1 MNVIGLDI
9 GTTTICG
16 IAVDAKSGELLKSV
30 TLDNDSFIDGKPFE
44 KIQSPEKIIEK
55 VTALAAELTREF
67 APVCAIG
74 ITGQM
79 HGIVYINADGKA
91 VSPLYTWQDESGN
104 EPLKN
109 STYAKVLSETTGYNA
124 ASGFGGTTYY
134 YHSKN
139 ALVPESA
146 VKFCTIHD
154 YAAMV
159 LTGRKQ
165 PLCHTSDAASFG
177 LFDLKNSCFDKA
189 AIEKCGLDFW
199 LFPEVTGDFVSVGEY
214 NGIPVCAAI
223 GDNQASFIG
232 SVKDMDGCALV
243 NMGTGGQI
251 SMLTEL
257 EKAPDGM
264 EIRPLC
270 SGHNILVGCTLCG
283 GRAFATLA
291 QFFTEVYK
299 MVAGEKPQNIYK
311 AMDSAL
317 AQSTADDTLTVSTKF
332 SGTRM
337 NPDERGSIQNISTD
351 NFTPVQLMNG
361 FLGGMV
367 DEIMQMIAPT
377 GFKAKTLV
385 GSGNGLRKNLP
396 LQKRFSKALGAEMM
410 IPKNCE
416 EAAFG
421 AALSAL
427 VACKEKPDLQSAQKL
442 VSYNK

>member
-16 IAVDAKSGELLKSV
+16 IAVDADSGKLLRSI
-30 TLDNDSFIDGKPFE
+30 TLDNDSFINGRPFE
-44 KIQSPEKIIEK
+44 KIQSPEIIIEK
-55 VTALAAELTREF
+55 VTALAKELTDEF

-79 HGIVYINADGKA
+79 HGIVYIDENGKA
-91 VSPLYTWQDESGN
+91 VSPLYTWQDGSGN
-104 EPLKN
+104 EPYEN
-109 STYAKVLSETTGYNA
+109 STYAKVLSETTGYNT

-139 ALVPESA
+139 ALVPEAA
-146 VKFCTIHD
+146 VKICTIHD

-165 PLCHTSDAASFG
+165 PLSHTSDAASFG
-177 LFDLKNSCFDKA
+177 MFDLKNSCFDKA
-189 AIEKCGLDFW
+189 AIEKAGLDFS
-199 LFPEVTGDFVSVGEY
+199 LFPEVTGDFISVGEY
-214 NGIPVCAAI
+214 NGIPVCTAI

-232 SVKDMDGCALV
+232 SVSDMDGCALV

-251 SMLTEL
+251 SMLTDL
-257 EKAPDGM
+257 EKAPEGM

-291 QFFTEVYK
+291 DFFAEVYK
-299 MVAGEKPQNIYK
+299 MVTGEKPQNIYK
-311 AMDSAL
+311 AMDAAL
-317 AQSTADDTLTVSTKF
+317 AESEKENELTVSTKF
-332 SGTRM
+332 SGTRL
-337 NPDERGSIQNISTD
+337 NPDERGNIQNISTD

-367 DEIMQMIAPT
+367 DEIMQMITPT
-377 GFKAKTLV
+377 GFSVKTLV

-396 LQKRFSKALGAEMM
+396 LQKRFSAALGAEMM
-410 IPKNCE
+410 IPFNRE

-421 AALSAL
+421 AALTAL
-427 VACKEKPDLQSAQKL
+427 VACKRMPDLQSAQKL